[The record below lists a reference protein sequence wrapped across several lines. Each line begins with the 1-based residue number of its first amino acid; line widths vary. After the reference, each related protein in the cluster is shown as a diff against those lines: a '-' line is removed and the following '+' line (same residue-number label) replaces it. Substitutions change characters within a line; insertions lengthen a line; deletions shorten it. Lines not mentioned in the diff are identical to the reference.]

1 MLAFDPHRAPVR
13 YHPPVGLSLLFT
25 PLPKGGLRP
34 VLDVSHDLGNGQ
46 CLRFSARQALGVPE
60 QTLLLALLE
69 LAGEQYAD
77 NASSTT
83 VMATDPRRMSGQL
96 WSTLY
101 PDGGHGLP
109 QTVMI
114 RTTWKTLN
122 QRCGTGHGGSITE
135 MRRASLQRLCEV
147 VVWEEEE
154 GGRRHTRQSFLL
166 AWAEG
171 DDRHV
176 HLALNHRLAQVFFGG
191 QYSKV
196 WMYERLRLPTDVAMH
211 VHAFLSTCIRP
222 GHELVMGLSS
232 LVQRVWPPGQ
242 VLAPAGTQ
250 RRRMSELKRAMQ
262 AVGRLGHWTVTFV
275 GEGGKVCIRRDE
287 SHAPNAKPVGLAKSG
302 AEVKAAEVAIHEDDD
317 ISALFIA

>member
-1 MLAFDPHRAPVR
+1 MPTFDLHRAPVR

-25 PLPKGGLRP
+25 PLPKGGKRP

-83 VMATDPRRMSGQL
+83 VKAADPRRMPGQL

-101 PDGGHGLP
+101 PDGGHGMP

-196 WMYERLRLPTDVAMH
+196 WMHERLRLPSDVAMH
-211 VHAFLSTCIRP
+211 VHAFVSTCLRP
-222 GHELVMGLSS
+222 GHELDIRLST
-232 LVQRVWPPGQ
+232 LAQRVWPPGQ
-242 VLAPAGTQ
+242 AGAPAGTQ
-250 RRRMSELKRAMQ
+250 RRRLTELKRALQ
-262 AVGRLGHWTVTFV
+262 AVGRLGHWTVTCRD
-275 GEGGKVCIRRDE
+275 EGGKVCIRRDE
-287 SHAPNAKPVGLAKSG
+287 SLAPSSRAMVSRSAEEENKTLHVPV
-302 AEVKAAEVAIHEDDD
+302 IDDD
-317 ISALFIA
+317 AISALFAT